1 MSFNRVWTPWPC
13 SWSLSPAERL
23 AAQQRDH
30 AAELE
35 VAQGVARGSKR
46 QGARLWWRGPWGA
59 RACSSNKPPSLS
71 PFALPLCVAIA
82 ACKPLTS
89 LSLFV
94 STVQHQPQ
102 PQLQPLQLT
111 ALAVHRQHSQ
121 GGSRTQ
127 FNSVR
132 ALTMC
137 PQTQKFIP
145 RPPQT
150 EIENLLIILK
160 CGPVLIVNERYNM
173 LSIYGSIQS
182 LQ

>member
-1 MSFNRVWTPWPC
+1 MWTPWPC
-13 SWSLSPAERL
+13 SWSLRCQLIGWLLSRETMRSCRGRGSSGA
-23 AAQQRDH
+23 
-30 AAELE
+30 
-35 VAQGVARGSKR
+35 GRGSKRQR
-46 QGARLWWRGPWGA
+46 QGARLWWGPWGA